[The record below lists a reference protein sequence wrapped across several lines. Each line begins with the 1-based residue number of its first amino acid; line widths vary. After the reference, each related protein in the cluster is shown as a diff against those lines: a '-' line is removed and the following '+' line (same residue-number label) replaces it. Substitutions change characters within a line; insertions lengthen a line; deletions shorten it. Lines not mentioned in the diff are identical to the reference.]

1 MTQQDYTYPSTI
13 STPGQPLELTIP
25 AEAEWV
31 GVVRLATAGV
41 AHRLGFTY
49 EEIEDIKLA
58 VAEACNNAILHAVSE
73 ASEKLVQVQ
82 WLPSATHLEIVVIDA
97 GSLQPHQLPL
107 HKPHTEASSLDLPE
121 GGMGLLLIEAL
132 MDEVEQSVNARGN
145 TMLRMI
151 KRLALDTPAHSGSAA

>member
-1 MTQQDYTYPSTI
+1 MTQQDYTYPLTA

-49 EEIEDIKLA
+49 EDIEDIKLA
-58 VAEACNNAILHAVSE
+58 VTEACNNAILHAVSE
-73 ASEKLVQVQ
+73 DAQKLVQVQ
-82 WLPSATHLEIVVIDA
+82 WLPSTTQLEIAVIDA
-97 GSLQPHQLPL
+97 GSLAPHQLPL
-107 HKPHTEASSLDLPE
+107 HKPQVETSSSNLPE

-132 MDEVEQSVNARGN
+132 MDEVEQGVNAQGN

-151 KRLALDTPAHSGSAA
+151 KRLALDTRAHIGSAA